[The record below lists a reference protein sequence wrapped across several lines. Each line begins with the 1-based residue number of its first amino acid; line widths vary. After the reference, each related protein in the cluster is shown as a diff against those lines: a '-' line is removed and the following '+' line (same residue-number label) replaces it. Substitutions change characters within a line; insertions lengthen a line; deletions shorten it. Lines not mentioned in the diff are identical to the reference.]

1 MFILYLTYK
10 KRVVVNIKPFHNEC
24 KRDSL
29 SLSLSLSLSHADT
42 HTHTEACT
50 VCRVLM
56 LVVYVNG
63 VGKSGNVEITE
74 EETSHIEPRVREMIS
89 CCNTF
94 LTSCCLNE
102 MSGQFITCRPP
113 PQGCLWY
120 SLTKSSARR

>member
-1 MFILYLTYK
+1 MNANMI
-10 KRVVVNIKPFHNEC
+10 
-24 KRDSL
+24 L
-29 SLSLSLSLSHADT
+29 SLTQT
-42 HTHTEACT
+42 HTHTHTQVCT

-56 LVVYVNG
+56 LVVSVNG
-63 VGKSGNVEITE
+63 VGKSGNGEIAE

-94 LTSCCLNE
+94 LSSRCLNE
-102 MSGQFITCRPP
+102 MSCQFITCRPP